1 MKRKCLQAGIAL
13 TAITLITAPSA
24 MADSFDIFVGY
35 ADSLRASGFFP
46 NPWLGAAG
54 VVSQSTTAVNGN
66 LDSGAIRIDNTGAT
80 PITITNMTV
89 QLNGGSGPTYAL
101 WVALTI
107 NPGQMGIFTQTDP
120 NNNAQFDTSDSA
132 FLATAAG
139 ADASHPL
146 GGCTSPTNAAICATH
161 APIISFLENG
171 VLFTGNDTGNILDT
185 FGYDLVNL
193 GPPAGDLNESIN
205 WTTLGNGGSRSG
217 DTVPEPSAIV
227 LLGSGLLALAG
238 QVWKKRTAS
247 RA

>member
-1 MKRKCLQAGIAL
+1 MKRRFWQVGIVV
-13 TAITLITAPSA
+13 TAVTLLLSPSA
-24 MADSFDIFVGY
+24 MADSFNISVGY

-46 NPWLGAAG
+46 NPWLGDAG
-54 VVSQSTTAVNGN
+54 VVSQSTIAVNGN

-89 QLNGGSGPTYAL
+89 KLNGGSGPTYAL
-101 WVALTI
+101 WGALVI

-120 NNNAQFDTSDSA
+120 SNNAQFDTSDSP

-146 GGCTSPTNAAICATH
+146 GGCTSPTNAAICASH

-171 VLFTGNDTGNILDT
+171 NLITGTDTGNILDT

-193 GPPAGDLNESIN
+193 GPPIGDLNESIN
-205 WTTLGNGGSRSG
+205 WTALGSGGSRGGTS
-217 DTVPEPSAIV
+217 VPEPTSV
-227 LLGSGLLALAG
+227 FLLGTAALAAAV
-238 QVWKKRTAS
+238 QIRKRAAN